1 VTLVLTLIRAPHP
14 QAVRQMEL
22 KEGEL
27 VIGRGADADWRID
40 DPDLWIS
47 RAHCTVSGREGAYT
61 VTDSSTGGLFLD
73 QGPQPLGRGN
83 AARLRDGMKL
93 RLGEFVIEVD
103 VTSGA
108 DRAPAAARA
117 QDRFDPDDFF
127 GTPVPEEP
135 RPDRPADLPP
145 PIDRPTRPAEVEEA
159 SERRP
164 PPHLDDDFT
173 LDPKWHGFEP
183 EPSWPAAQARPPGA
197 LDRGMRE
204 DAVPPAAAPDPD
216 ERRRERPAPAEGADA
231 EPRPQTR
238 ARASATAAT
247 SAEAALAA
255 FVRGLGLDPADAP
268 EGDPDA
274 ALEALGRQH
283 RLMAAGLMQLL
294 RMRAEE
300 KGRARIAQT
309 VVGSSGVNPLKF
321 MPSVEDALAMML
333 TGRSAGY
340 TDAPT
345 AIESAIQ
352 DLARHH
358 VDSWR
363 GIQAA
368 LRRMVDCFDPKVF
381 EAELEQR
388 GLLEKLLA
396 GGRRAKLWELYQQ
409 RYREIARSAE
419 TRFLGE
425 VGADFRAG
433 YEGEED

>member
-1 VTLVLTLIRAPHP
+1 
-14 QAVRQMEL
+14 
-22 KEGEL
+22 
-27 VIGRGADADWRID
+27 
-40 DPDLWIS
+40 
-47 RAHCTVSGREGAYT
+47 
-61 VTDSSTGGLFLD
+61 
-73 QGPQPLGRGN
+73 
-83 AARLRDGMKL
+83 
-93 RLGEFVIEVD
+93 
-103 VTSGA
+103 
-108 DRAPAAARA
+108 
-117 QDRFDPDDFF
+117 
-127 GTPVPEEP
+127 
-135 RPDRPADLPP
+135 
-145 PIDRPTRPAEVEEA
+145 
-159 SERRP
+159 
-164 PPHLDDDFT
+164 
-173 LDPKWHGFEP
+173 
-183 EPSWPAAQARPPGA
+183 
-197 LDRGMRE
+197 
-204 DAVPPAAAPDPD
+204 
-216 ERRRERPAPAEGADA
+216 
-231 EPRPQTR
+231 
-238 ARASATAAT
+238 
-247 SAEAALAA
+247 
-255 FVRGLGLDPADAP
+255 
-268 EGDPDA
+268 
-274 ALEALGRQH
+274 
-283 RLMAAGLMQLL
+283 MQLL

-345 AIESAIQ
+345 SIELAIQ

-381 EAELEQR
+381 ETELEQR

-396 GGRRAKLWELYQQ
+396 GGRRSKLWELYEQ